1 MTAFFASLQ
10 HSKKWSSVE
19 TKLSAAQLCWPSRLK
34 SVSNIFFVS
43 SFELE
48 QNLFRSFELKSVQ
61 LKIDRIAADH
71 FFWKLGFDQIWFLC
85 ISLTN
90 THRQQNTHTRICTL
104 AFATHPQ
111 MHRTRIR
118 LHNTWA
124 SLGENTYIQPHFLS
138 KTLLREHASLKRLP
152 NFVMLTPKRTP
163 T

>member
-19 TKLSAAQLCWPSRLK
+19 TKLSAARLCWPSRLK

-43 SFELE
+43 SFEVE

-61 LKIDRIAADH
+61 LKIDRIAAVH
-71 FFWKLGFDQIWFLC
+71 FFWKLGFDQMWFLC

-90 THRQQNTHTRICTL
+90 THRQQNTHTRICDTPTNAL
-104 AFATHPQ
+104 NMNKTAQYLSILRREH
-111 MHRTRIR
+111 
-118 LHNTWA
+118 LHTT
-124 SLGENTYIQPHFLS
+124 SFSFENTY
-138 KTLLREHASLKRLP
+138 TVTLKRLP
-152 NFVMLTPKRTP
+152 NFVMLTPKRYP